1 MLKMLDPRLL
11 RFEIHSSAR
20 VARPDVIDFLGE
32 VLGDLIELSAL

>member
-1 MLKMLDPRLL
+1 MMSDPMFL
-11 RFEIHSSAR
+11 RSEIHSSAR